1 MQFLKKTMKHVRKCR
16 FIKIVTTGT
25 KKNYLVFKAEYHA
38 TKFFKENLLAKEIKI
53 TETLLNNCVG
63 LEVSIQELIKILMYV
78 FWYIQI
84 KLKYGEKVESC
95 YMDTDSFILYI
106 KADSIYKDIAED
118 VETRFDTELERLL
131 PKGKK
136 IKKQCDYLKMN

>member
-16 FIKIVTTGT
+16 FIKLVTTET
-25 KKNYLVFKAEYHA
+25 KKNFVVFKADYHA
-38 TKFFKENLLAKEIKI
+38 TKFFKENLLAIEIKI
-53 TETLLNNCVG
+53 TEILLNNSCG
-63 LEVSIQELIKILMYV
+63 LEVSIQELIKILMYE
-78 FWYIQI
+78 FWHNQI

-106 KADSIYKDIAED
+106 NADSIYKDIAED

-136 IKKQCDYLKMN
+136 IKKQCDYWKMN